1 MNKARDFLI
10 FTIMACIL
18 VYTLFMIA
26 EYNNHKIEMLTFE
39 NSEDLFLACEE
50 FYINQNYVNVENCKP
65 YFQKENNIGNYTCG
79 VEICSSEKAKLNNML
94 TYGNLTLVDDNY
106 TYQQTG
112 YRDIK
117 GKLYNLNVN
126 EKNILIAEYSLYNK
140 RFYVFMVSSVENDI
154 LRTKYFS
161 S

>member
-1 MNKARDFLI
+1 
-10 FTIMACIL
+10 
-18 VYTLFMIA
+18 
-26 EYNNHKIEMLTFE
+26 
-39 NSEDLFLACEE
+39 
-50 FYINQNYVNVENCKP
+50 
-65 YFQKENNIGNYTCG
+65 
-79 VEICSSEKAKLNNML
+79 ML

-106 TYQQTG
+106 TYQQAG